1 MINVVQQNDLY
12 QISFRYDPAVVD
24 IVRSVPGRS
33 YSPDTKSWTIHKDKL
48 GFLIRA
54 FRGTV
59 YENQLVIRS
68 AEDINKNDTLDSTTE
83 IPDIDISKIPFYVKE
98 GATPYKHQLD
108 FMKYSI
114 DRQQRGYK
122 SGFLLADDQGL
133 AKTCETMNLAI
144 YNQKQYGFRH
154 CLVICCINSSK
165 YNWQEDIKEHTRG
178 AYIPYILGTRM
189 KTRGSGYVSTTSSA
203 DKYQDLKVCHM
214 FGDTSM
220 PDLPYFLV
228 INIEAIRYRVGKTY
242 PIADRLIELINSGY
256 INMVAID
263 EIHKNASPSSMQGKQ
278 LLRIKSKTGS
288 NAMWI
293 PMTGTPITSKPTD
306 VFLPLKLVDAHN
318 FTSYYT
324 WCKEFCVYGGYG
336 DHEIVAYKNVPRLKV
351 MLQKNMIRRLKS
363 EVLDL
368 PPKIR
373 YTEYVEN
380 TSYQQRL
387 YEDMCDQI
395 EENRAEILTELNP
408 LTAFLRLRQING
420 APELVDPNLSID
432 SNYLKKNAKLQ
443 RLLELLAD
451 AAERGEKTIIFSNW
465 VEVLRTLYRFVSKSY
480 KTCCFTGTM
489 KPELREKHKQVFIH
503 NPEYTVMVGT
513 IGAMGTS
520 QTLTVARNVI
530 FYDEPWTPS
539 DKEQAEDRAY
549 RIGTKDSVN
558 IFTLMSKD
566 TVDDRVH
573 DILYTK
579 EGISKFIVDGKIDIR
594 NNPRLF
600 DLLLGRESKSRR
612 DLF

>member
-373 YTEYVEN
+373 YTEYVEKLKKQEEEWAAVIKDLEN
-380 TSYQQRL
+380 DESKLKEVVENIPVVGIGDSVMLGAVENL
-387 YEDMCDQI
+387 YKQFPNGYFDAAISRTAYVVNDI
-395 EENRAEILTELNP
+395 DPVNIASKNDPRSIDEEIIIYDVET
-408 LTAFLRLRQING
+408 TAFNVTG
-420 APELVDPNLSID
+420 NSFELVAQKVL
-432 SNYLKKNAKLQ
+432 
-443 RLLELLAD
+443 
-451 AAERGEKTIIFSNW
+451 TINNICR
-465 VEVLRTLYRFVSKSY
+465 VT
-480 KTCCFTGTM
+480 
-489 KPELREKHKQVFIH
+489 IH
-503 NPEYTVMVGT
+503 N
-513 IGAMGTS
+513 S
-520 QTLTVARNVI
+520 I
-530 FYDEPWTPS
+530 FLIP
-539 DKEQAEDRAY
+539 
-549 RIGTKDSVN
+549 
-558 IFTLMSKD
+558 
-566 TVDDRVH
+566 H
-573 DILYTK
+573 
-579 EGISKFIVDGKIDIR
+579 
-594 NNPRLF
+594 
-600 DLLLGRESKSRR
+600 
-612 DLF
+612 